1 MVDIVSP
8 MNPADYK
15 SFFKGKRITLMGLGL
30 LGRGAGDAEFLAK
43 CGAVLTVTDLKSEEE
58 LRPSLTKL
66 KKYKDI
72 RYVLGKH
79 DIADFHNVDL
89 VVKNAGVPLHS
100 PYIAEAHAQGIPV
113 EMSASLFARFAPGP
127 IVGVTGTRGKS
138 TITHLVYEMLKA
150 SGKKVHLGGNVR
162 GVSTLG
168 LLPKVKPGDITVLEL
183 DSWQL
188 QGFGEARISP
198 QVAVFSNLLEDHR
211 NYYKSDPEQYFKDKA
226 QIFLHQDKGGVLV
239 AGRGI
244 AKQIRT
250 IVKEHEW
257 KGKLILPSELPPSFK
272 LAIPGEHN
280 RENAALAVEAVRA
293 LGVPENVM
301 RETLAN
307 FIGLPGRLEFVRE
320 VRGVKVY
327 NDTNATTPDATR
339 AALAALAPQK
349 PILIMG
355 GADKELD
362 MSKLLLVL
370 PKHTKKIIL
379 LPGTGTDKL
388 VLSAVL
394 EKKVVRVTNLSGA
407 IREAF
412 DATEKGDVILFSP
425 AFASFGLFQ
434 NEYDRGE
441 KFLKL
446 IRALK

>member
-1 MVDIVSP
+1 MGIVSFMP
-8 MNPADYK
+8 ERDYK
-15 SFFKGKRITLMGLGL
+15 SFFKGKRITVMGLGL

-43 CGAVLTVTDLKSEEE
+43 CGAILTVTDLKSEKE
-58 LRPSLTKL
+58 LRPSLAKL
-66 KKYKDI
+66 KKYKGI

-79 DIADFHNVDL
+79 DLADFHDVDL
-89 VVKNAGVPLHS
+89 ILKNAGVPLHS

-113 EMSASLFARFAPGP
+113 AMSASLFARFSPGP

-138 TITHLVYEMLKA
+138 TITHLIYEMLRA
-150 SGKKVHLGGNVR
+150 AGRKVHLGGNVR

-188 QGFGEARISP
+188 QGFGEAKISP
-198 QVAVFSNLLEDHR
+198 PVAVFSNLLDDHR

-226 QIFLHQDKGGVLV
+226 QIFLHQDKSGVLV
-239 AGRGI
+239 AGREI
-244 AKQIRT
+244 AKKIRA
-250 IVKEHEW
+250 IAKEHGW
-257 KGKLILPSELPPSFK
+257 KGKLLLPKDLPPAFT
-272 LAIPGEHN
+272 LGVPGEHN
-280 RENAALAVEAVRA
+280 RENAALAVEAARV
-293 LGVPENVM
+293 LGVSEPVI

-320 VRGVKVY
+320 LRGVKIY

-339 AALAALAPQK
+339 AALAALAPVK

-362 MSKLLLVL
+362 MKKLLAVL
-370 PKHTKKIIL
+370 PKHTKKIVL

-388 VLSAVL
+388 AFPPSLGR
-394 EKKVVRVTNLSGA
+394 KTVRVTNLAGA
-407 IREAF
+407 IREAL
-412 DATEKGDVILFSP
+412 DGAEKGDVILFSP
-425 AFASFGLFQ
+425 AFASFGMFQ

-441 KFLKL
+441 RFLRL
-446 IRALK
+446 VRALK